1 MIKEYTSK
9 REDIEKYL
17 DMVKNNILCDF
28 SILMDNKSVS
38 IISKNYIKLNIDQI
52 KIIEN
57 LILNIECEFNKT
69 IEKLRE
75 LEKIENKI
83 CEIKYKDIMD
93 IFNEVYGREPSNT
106 LLCTKEYNIFKD
118 KLKELFEINSEK

>member
-52 KIIEN
+52 KVIEN

-83 CEIKYKDIMD
+83 CEIKYKDIID
-93 IFNEVYGREPSNT
+93 IFNEVYGKEPSNIF
-106 LLCTKEYNIFKD
+106 LCTKDNMFKN